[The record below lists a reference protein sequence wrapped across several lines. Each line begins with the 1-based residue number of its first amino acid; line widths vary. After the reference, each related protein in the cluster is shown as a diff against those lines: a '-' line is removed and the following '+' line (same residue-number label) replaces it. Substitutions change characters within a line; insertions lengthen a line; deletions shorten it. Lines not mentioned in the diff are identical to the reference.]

1 MALPHSTNFESSV
14 LKSETRILQA
24 VNVTSPICTDKEQ
37 WPLREELHWTSV
49 GGCPISDRV
58 FDPLQTA
65 FTHAQFVAPHKKAHL
80 LLLFQSLFDI
90 IIPLPV
96 LIYYFRSLPPSN
108 SHHFIFILFTKNHRL
123 MSIIRTWNMEDQT
136 LDQSSVISRPK
147 VIRGFLQSLQADAR
161 TSPEN

>member
-14 LKSETRILQA
+14 LKSETRILEA

-37 WPLREELHWTSV
+37 WPLIEEFHWTSV

-65 FTHAQFVAPHKKAHL
+65 FTHAQFVAPHKKAQL

-90 IIPLPV
+90 IIFLLVPLPV
-96 LIYYFRSLPPSN
+96 LIYYFLSLPPSN
-108 SHHFIFILFTKNHRL
+108 SHHFIFILFTNNHRL
-123 MSIIRTWNMEDQT
+123 MSIIRT
-136 LDQSSVISRPK
+136 
-147 VIRGFLQSLQADAR
+147 
-161 TSPEN
+161 